1 MRVIQTA
8 NRAVTIWFI
17 GETAPPLSKTMALIR
32 GSLRCAGFEPWPRM
46 EAESFTAGNETLIIA
61 RPGKSPLS

>member
-17 GETAPPLSKTMALIR
+17 GETAPPLAKTMALVR
-32 GSLRCAGFEPWPRM
+32 GSLRHAGFDPWLHT
-46 EAESFTAGNETLIIA
+46 EAECFTAGNETLIIA
-61 RPGKSPLS
+61 RPGKSPLP